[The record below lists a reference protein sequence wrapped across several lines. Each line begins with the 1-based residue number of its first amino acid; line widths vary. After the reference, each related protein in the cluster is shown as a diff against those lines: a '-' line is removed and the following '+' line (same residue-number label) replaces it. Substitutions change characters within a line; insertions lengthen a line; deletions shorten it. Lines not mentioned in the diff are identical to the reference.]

1 MRWVFIVAVALVTG
15 FAYWVEP
22 DTVRIV
28 EDGSTLQM
36 IGRVRRSEVA
46 PPSTCMVALPTNGGS
61 QGVAVYTPCS
71 SASSTITATG
81 ATSST
86 FVTTAGTWK

>member
-1 MRWVFIVAVALVTG
+1 MRWTSIVVVALVIG

-46 PPSTCMVALPTNGGS
+46 PPSACMMSLPINGGS
-61 QGVAVYTPCS
+61 GGVAVYTPCS
-71 SASSTITATG
+71 VSMAVTSTG
-81 ATSST
+81 STSST

>member
-1 MRWVFIVAVALVTG
+1 MRWISIAVVTLVLG

-36 IGRVRRSEVA
+36 IGRVKRSEVA
-46 PPSTCMVALPTNGGS
+46 PPSACMMSLPINGGS
-61 QGVAVYTPCS
+61 QGVAVYTPCAVSVGTS
-71 SASSTITATG
+71 STG